1 MTIQLYMDHH
11 VPGPITEGLRRRD
24 IDVLT
29 AQEDGAAAF
38 DDDKLLERATH
49 LGRVLFSQDR
59 DLLVI
64 AHHWLETGR
73 EFSGLI
79 YAHQL
84 NITIGRAIR
93 DLDLL
98 AQAPEPDDLRNQIE
112 FLPL

>member
-1 MTIQLYMDHH
+1 MDHH

-24 IDVLT
+24 VDVVT
-29 AQEDGAAAF
+29 AHEDGAAEL
-38 DDDKLLERATH
+38 DDEALLERATH
-49 LGRVLFSQDR
+49 LERVLFSQDR

-64 AHHWLETGR
+64 ANQWLEIGR

-84 NITIGRAIR
+84 NITIGRAVR
-93 DLDLL
+93 DLELL
-98 AQAPEPDDLRNQIE
+98 AQVLDPEDMRNHIE

>member
-1 MTIQLYMDHH
+1 MDHH
-11 VPGPITEGLRRRD
+11 VPGSITAGLRRQD

-29 AQEDGAAAF
+29 AYEDDAAEL
-38 DDDKLLERATH
+38 DDEALLVRATQ

-64 AHHWLETGR
+64 AHQWQGTGR

-84 NITIGRAIR
+84 NITIGRAVR
-93 DLDLL
+93 DLALL
-98 AQAPEPDDLRNQIE
+98 AQVLEPNDMQNHIE

>member
-1 MTIQLYMDHH
+1 MDHH
-11 VPGPITEGLRRRD
+11 IPRPITEGLRRRD
-24 IDVLT
+24 IDVVT
-29 AQEDGAAAF
+29 AYEDGAAEL
-38 DDDKLLERATH
+38 DDDRLLERASL

-64 AHHWLETGR
+64 THHWLITGR

-93 DLDLL
+93 DLEML
-98 AQAPEPDDLRNQIE
+98 AQAFDPEDMRNHIE

>member
-1 MTIQLYMDHH
+1 MSLRLYMDRHI
-11 VPGPITEGLRRRD
+11 PRAITEGVRHRG
-24 IDVLT
+24 IDVIT
-29 AQEDGAAAF
+29 AQEDGAAELE
-38 DDDKLLERATH
+38 DDVLLERVTQ

-64 AHHWLETGR
+64 SHQWLETGR

-84 NITIGRAIR
+84 NITIGRAVR
-93 DLDLL
+93 DLEVLVEVL
-98 AQAPEPDDLRNQIE
+98 EPEDMHNRIE

>member
-1 MTIQLYMDHH
+1 MDQH
-11 VPGPITEGLRRRD
+11 VPGPITAGLRRRG
-24 IDVLT
+24 IDVVT
-29 AQEDGAAAF
+29 AHEDGAAEHE
-38 DDDKLLERATH
+38 DDALLDRATH

-73 EFSGLI
+73 EFSGLV

-84 NITIGRAIR
+84 NITIGRAVR
-93 DLDLL
+93 DLELL
-98 AQAPEPDDLRNQIE
+98 AQVLEPDDIYNHIE

>member
-1 MTIQLYMDHH
+1 MDQH
-11 VPGPITEGLRRRD
+11 VPGPITGGLRRRG
-24 IDVLT
+24 IDVVT
-29 AQEDGAAAF
+29 AHEDGAAEL
-38 DDDKLLERATH
+38 DDDALLERATH

-73 EFSGLI
+73 EFSGLV

-84 NITIGRAIR
+84 NITIGRAVR
-93 DLDLL
+93 DLELL
-98 AQAPEPDDLRNQIE
+98 ARVLEPNDMHNHIE

>member
-1 MTIQLYMDHH
+1 MDQHI
-11 VPGPITEGLRRRD
+11 PGPITTGLRRRE

-29 AQEDGAAAF
+29 AFEDDAAEF
-38 DDDKLLERATH
+38 DDEALLERATL

-64 AHHWLETGR
+64 THQWLETGR

-79 YAHQL
+79 YAHQM
-84 NITIGRAIR
+84 NITIGRAVR
-93 DLDLL
+93 DLVLL
-98 AQAPEPDDLRNQIE
+98 AEVLEPANMHNHIE

>member
-1 MTIQLYMDHH
+1 
-11 VPGPITEGLRRRD
+11 V
-24 IDVLT
+24 VT
-29 AQEDGAAAF
+29 AQEDGAAKL
-38 DDDKLLERATH
+38 DDDILLERVTQ

-64 AHHWLETGR
+64 TNHWLETKR

-84 NITIGRAIR
+84 NITIGRAVR
-93 DLDLL
+93 DLELL
-98 AQAPEPDDLRNQIE
+98 AQVLEPEDMRNHIE

>member
-1 MTIQLYMDHH
+1 MTIRLYMDQH
-11 VPGPITEGLRRRD
+11 VPGPITTGLRRQD

-29 AQEDGAAAF
+29 AFEDNAAEF
-38 DDDKLLERATH
+38 DDESLLERATH

-64 AHHWLETGR
+64 THQWLETGR

-84 NITIGRAIR
+84 NITIGRAVR
-93 DLDLL
+93 DLTLL
-98 AQAPEPDDLRNQIE
+98 AQVLEPTDMHNHIE

>member
-1 MTIQLYMDHH
+1 MDQH
-11 VPGPITEGLRRRD
+11 VPGPITAGLRRRD
-24 IDVLT
+24 IDVV
-29 AQEDGAAAF
+29 AAHEDGAAEF
-38 DDDKLLERATH
+38 DDEALLERATL

-64 AHHWLETGR
+64 THQWLETGR

-84 NITIGRAIR
+84 NITIGRAVR
-93 DLDLL
+93 DLELL
-98 AQAPEPDDLRNQIE
+98 AQVLEPDNMHNHIE